1 VLQILGKFL
10 AELKQMPTACP
21 DIARE
26 VDFEE
31 R

>member
-1 VLQILGKFL
+1 MLHGFRKFI
-10 AELKQMPTACP
+10 AELREGSLCP

-26 VDFEE
+26 LDFED

>member
-1 VLQILGKFL
+1 MIGAFKKFL
-10 AELKQMPTACP
+10 AELKDTSPCP

-26 VDFEE
+26 LDFEE

>member
-1 VLQILGKFL
+1 MIDSFKKFL
-10 AELKQMPTACP
+10 AELREASPCP

-26 VDFEE
+26 LDFEE